1 MPDNAYV
8 IPDQDSDW
16 VPNRPVPPREPPDGA
31 LRRLVESDTYVIP
44 DTPDPKP
51 RSLMGDVGRGF
62 ASSAVGTVGVA
73 AGFME
78 YVFGSGGNLTAARE
92 GLNAT
97 AEGIAEGMSP
107 QMKTALGREFTALPS
122 WLGGDSDKSAWEGF
136 GTALGSASAQIV
148 AASGSLIS
156 AAPAIIAGAMAGS
169 YAVPAAVVVGA
180 ATGGALGGGSV
191 WSEVA
196 TEFQKMPEAE
206 RMKNPIY
213 AKLRETMDEP
223 SAINQ
228 TVREVASG
236 YVNAATA
243 VSGLVGAATG
253 PFLGKLGAGKL
264 GGVWQGAKTGFKSEG
279 LEELADEGSNQFFS
293 EAAGS
298 KLTGREFDSG
308 KVVEGAVRGA
318 IGGGGLGGI
327 MGGLGGLRNT
337 ERPAVPAVDPSILA
351 ATQNPAGTTSANP
364 APPSGPAGP
373 ATPPTTPPV
382 DPSILGAISANPENR
397 APTPLPPLDPTAVEP
412 SLVTGAPGLRSG
424 GVDPATGQ
432 HLLPM
437 EVEGGMAPPAAA
449 PVAETPEAADPRQS
463 FIDFIMQGLGAADN
477 EAALGLLDRSPK
489 IAAQIRALHE
499 SGKNARAIA
508 DELNFDEAFVVAAL
522 KAIGVA
528 PAPTQAPLPPPTQA
542 PLPPPTQAPT
552 PAASKAP
559 PASPIT
565 PPKPWAEMSTAEFDK
580 FLDTLTPAQQ
590 REAVIA
596 GSRESA
602 QARIARSGNPL
613 VPRVRKPK
621 KEAAPPTPPESA
633 ITPVPTPAPPAGE
646 TPLQGDVL
654 PPDADPKTMP
664 PGPQRRVAE
673 ARQQA
678 RDELVARV
686 RGVVAGSAKLRKTKT
701 RSARAEADLRMMEDQ
716 EEAAKIRQKEF
727 LEGVE
732 DSLEQGVEKLILG
745 TRTGMSDE
753 QALTTFVNQLL
764 DEAQKETDIKP
775 LDPRSLST
783 LTMLL
788 RDRAGALAH
797 DELVHRKVLEDTEES
812 SVGRSTLQRV
822 EKKHILLAAE
832 GDMEAVQRIQ
842 ARIAATRQSD
852 MGRLFRR
859 INGVLTD
866 AGLATDQEWM
876 KPLAAVGAT
885 AKAGGSLAGRAART
899 AAVEGKKE
907 EVRATAAKTAEQLGA
922 KHAEITAAL
931 NGVDPSWILP
941 KRIESAKFVPKGV
954 DLSTKAGRRDAEN
967 QRIRAQELAA
977 KERRGAGVNHAIDRW
992 KDAYTAMAKALGV
1005 EPNTTAMLRA
1015 VGYRKER
1022 TRDGVKVKPS
1032 DAALLVAFYHELA
1045 NLEKVTPAV
1054 LVNLQAAEA
1063 MARGGDPDSARQLVA
1078 SVKAEAKGTLGTG
1091 AKAGEDVLE
1100 MDTAD
1105 SEDGL
1110 SGNRD
1115 SRGRGVKSGATIGA
1129 LPDDSNLDS
1138 ESLAANNAARRAEEA
1153 AALTSGRRATTA
1165 EPMRLTVE
1173 DRGNT
1178 RTPDAESEGEP
1189 DFVAGKAND
1198 GVATQVIRQRTAEEA
1213 AADADKKKRREAA
1226 MADLR
1231 KRNAASGGTGV
1242 GTGLGTL
1249 RVMKMADAG
1258 PTITRRGLLRG
1269 VGAAVLSWAMGGKV
1283 FAQTVPAAARVRAGD
1298 FQGALEAIA
1307 KHSPN
1312 AGYRALAKRLA
1323 PLVKDIPITVVEFE
1337 KTYPKGVP
1345 AALNRALGTTTLRH
1359 KTGEVQVYLRDD
1371 PSGKTASGVTDET
1384 ILHEAIHA
1392 ALLSRLGLSDMAMMR
1407 ILVGDKP
1414 TPADA
1419 HLTKLFDLHRAYKKF
1434 IDGDKARGEQVQKEV
1449 SLREAYKDFDEFI
1462 SYATTSPEFQAWM
1475 KTQELNKAGM
1485 WQRLLDMISG
1495 FLGINKDER
1504 TYLETVLDAT
1514 NVMLESLEAVPPR
1527 YGATADTTTS
1537 VKKQEANNGADD
1549 TDGAEGTG
1557 EDEYTTKLMAMPTRV
1572 QEFFDEQIPKNV
1584 SESFLANMVGRLK
1597 KVGLGFSTTRQ
1608 IELMG
1613 DSQFER
1619 TELMDWM
1626 DPDTK
1631 GNLLHVAV
1639 ATHAKRRQLAEN
1651 RLKEFLDPIRQLM
1664 GLDHASERKVS
1675 ELLVDSSMAEAH
1687 PDVDLTDEKNKH
1699 LKGKDEKKAQARKN
1713 HVGLRA
1719 RYLTL
1724 TKEERDAYHAVVDA
1738 AAQAHATAV
1747 NSIIHSVVDRWWM
1760 DTVAAHL
1767 RDPVKNTLPV
1777 ANKAAVPGFLKG
1789 LKNRATSNKL
1799 TDDEKLLLGDDWYGL
1814 VVKAYA
1820 RAKMDGPYVP
1830 FQRQGEFVVSW
1841 VEPAEE
1847 FVNFDSQEAVDK
1859 FTLETPYNI
1868 VRVKERFYNKAG
1880 DEILEPDLGIMLD
1893 LQGTAISELGDR
1905 ADPME
1910 LGQAMRRATRKALE
1924 KTRERDATKTVF
1936 EVQQQVQGMAMFET
1950 EAEANQAA
1958 RELRELG
1965 RTVDEIDLRAKPADR
1980 RSLLQDADFNKLTQA
1995 IERDKTMTD
2004 EQKAVA
2010 IEALQDAMLMVL
2022 PNRTLNS
2029 SLVKRRK
2036 VLGPSRNVRRVMAN
2050 YGLAVA
2056 NFTAGV
2062 DTGLTISTAL
2072 SEMARVTNEGRKNAA
2087 TDSGMTLSRRR
2098 ILREI
2103 ETRMLEAPLDNPG
2116 TGSRVV
2122 RAVQSMAFIHFL
2134 ASPSYSMIQL
2144 TQPWML
2150 TMPILAARF
2159 GARSGPAAL
2168 ARATRDIGFG
2178 SIMKAGG
2185 KDSIATLR
2193 TFITGKS
2200 GEPQAIL
2207 EGVRQR
2213 LAAMPDGAD
2222 LNKMLDALSAEGLVD
2237 GDAGLELMRA
2247 EVTAD
2252 IWAGRKLGQLEAVAR
2267 ALPAAIEVINRTS
2280 SAVAAYRL
2288 AVKAGQT
2295 HEQAVLTAR
2304 EVVDQSQA
2312 DYSSSN
2318 TARYMDTRRYPWLAP
2333 MMTFR
2338 KYAQAVYALLA
2349 RQVYLSVKGKDKAT
2363 RRQAMKTLA
2372 YVLGTH
2378 VAVAG
2383 TLGLPTEAITIV
2395 LGIVAM
2401 ALGQDEPWDW
2411 EQEVRQAMA
2420 SVFGKEGAEV
2430 LTRGL
2435 PRMAGI
2441 DLSGRMGLNSLIF
2454 INDLKDFDRKSTT
2467 EYVGGLLTGAPGAM
2481 ISAWLGAPAQMA
2493 KGDYGRAAEALLPKG
2508 ARDAIKAMRF
2518 NEEGITTKRGERIDS
2533 NREFT
2538 AGDAIMQGLG
2548 FTPAAVAETYE
2559 RRNAVQGASRRFNNE
2574 RVGLLRDWRQ
2584 AKPGDR
2590 GDVWTRVQEWNQ
2602 ALPPEGRKERITRAN
2617 LIASEQEAK
2626 RRAKASGGADYL
2638 PKGREWMRREGEFAN
2653 TRER

>member
-1 MPDNAYV
+1 MPDDAYV

-31 LRRLVESDTYVIP
+31 LRRFVESDTYVIP

-62 ASSAVGTVGVA
+62 ASSAVGDAGVA

-97 AEGIAEGMSP
+97 AESIAEGMSP

-136 GTALGSASAQIV
+136 GTALGSVSAQIV
-148 AASGSLIS
+148 AISGSLIS
-156 AAPAIIAGAMAGS
+156 AAPAIIAGAMAGP

-206 RMKNPIY
+206 RMKNPVY
-213 AKLRETMDEP
+213 AKLRETMDAP
-223 SAINQ
+223 SAIDQ

-236 YVNAATA
+236 YVNSATA

-264 GGVWQGAKTGFKSEG
+264 GGVWQGAKTGLRSEG
-279 LEELADEGSNQFFS
+279 LEEFADEGSNQFFS
-293 EAAGS
+293 EAASS

-318 IGGGGLGGI
+318 IGGGGLGAI

-337 ERPAVPAVDPSILA
+337 DRPAVPAVDPSILA
-351 ATQNPAGTTSANP
+351 AIQNPAGTTSANP
-364 APPSGPAGP
+364 AAPSGPAGP

-382 DPSILGAISANPENR
+382 DPSILGAISTDPENR
-397 APTPLPPLDPTAVEP
+397 APAAAPTPNEPTAAEP
-412 SLVTGAPGLRSG
+412 FLVLGTPGLRSG
-424 GVDPATGQ
+424 GLDPTGQ

-449 PVAETPEAADPRQS
+449 PVAEAPEAADPRQS
-463 FIDFIMQGLGAADN
+463 FLDFVMRGLTPAENDAAQ
-477 EAALGLLDRSPK
+477 GLLDRSPE
-489 IAAQIRALHE
+489 IATQIRTLHE
-499 SGKNARAIA
+499 SGKTAKAIA
-508 DELNFDEAFVVAAL
+508 DELNFDEVFVVAAL

-528 PAPTQAPLPPPTQA
+528 PAPT
-542 PLPPPTQAPT
+542 
-552 PAASKAP
+552 
-559 PASPIT
+559 PASPVAPVAPVAKT
-565 PPKPWAEMSTAEFDK
+565 
-580 FLDTLTPAQQ
+580 
-590 REAVIA
+590 
-596 GSRESA
+596 
-602 QARIARSGNPL
+602 
-613 VPRVRKPK
+613 PRVRKPK

-646 TPLQGDVL
+646 TPVVPTKGAIVPTSEVRTEVSGEEQTPGKVRAARDAYVL
-654 PPDADPKTMP
+654 ASDELRARTRLRFDELFGEDFDPK
-664 PGPQRRVAE
+664 
-673 ARQQA
+673 
-678 RDELVARV
+678 ELGSGDASKEESISALV
-686 RGVVAGSAKLRKTKT
+686 REMLNE
-701 RSARAEADLRMMEDQ
+701 ARAESKDSGATSVKDISTLLLNIAGPRIEQALKDTHADY
-716 EEAAKIRQKEF
+716 EARDGSRENDPKNAAIRISDNDILESAKGGIRASRRIRKQLGKTSPGDLGRIYKRAEST
-727 LEGVE
+727 LLKAGVDPTTVPWMRE
-732 DSLEQGVEKLILG
+732 MADIATTAKRGGSIAERQRRAAFVRDKLTAIAQQGVEENARFAADRAKVMAAIESVKPDYSKGAAAGIARYRKTLDAIAESVGVQPAKPLMRGDAEAKEGTARSEVSRIEREVLKKIGVEVGTDVGDDGGVEGSAVEFYTKAARLTGDVPFEILG
-745 TRTGMSDE
+745 D
-753 QALTTFVNQLL
+753 FY
-764 DEAQKETDIKP
+764 
-775 LDPRSLST
+775 
-783 LTMLL
+783 
-788 RDRAGALAH
+788 
-797 DELVHRKVLEDTEES
+797 
-812 SVGRSTLQRV
+812 
-822 EKKHILLAAE
+822 AAE
-832 GDMEAVQRIQ
+832 HHVRSGE
-842 ARIAATRQSD
+842 
-852 MGRLFRR
+852 
-859 INGVLTD
+859 
-866 AGLATDQEWM
+866 
-876 KPLAAVGAT
+876 
-885 AKAGGSLAGRAART
+885 
-899 AAVEGKKE
+899 AVEGMGVLK
-907 EVRATAAKTAEQLGA
+907 RAAGEKSDSFGTGGAVDEDSVIGEQADDTAADE
-922 KHAEITAAL
+922 
-931 NGVDPSWILP
+931 D
-941 KRIESAKFVPKGV
+941 
-954 DLSTKAGRRDAEN
+954 
-967 QRIRAQELAA
+967 
-977 KERRGAGVNHAIDRW
+977 
-992 KDAYTAMAKALGV
+992 
-1005 EPNTTAMLRA
+1005 TTA
-1015 VGYRKER
+1015 GE
-1022 TRDGVKVKPS
+1022 
-1032 DAALLVAFYHELA
+1032 EI
-1045 NLEKVTPAV
+1045 
-1054 LVNLQAAEA
+1054 
-1063 MARGGDPDSARQLVA
+1063 DPDAMNRLDEPMASAQ
-1078 SVKAEAKGTLGTG
+1078 
-1091 AKAGEDVLE
+1091 
-1100 MDTAD
+1100 
-1105 SEDGL
+1105 
-1110 SGNRD
+1110 N
-1115 SRGRGVKSGATIGA
+1115 
-1129 LPDDSNLDS
+1129 LPP
-1138 ESLAANNAARRAEEA
+1138 
-1153 AALTSGRRATTA
+1153 TTA
-1165 EPMRLTVE
+1165 ETRRGQANPQMRLTAE

-1178 RTPDAESEGEP
+1178 RTPDAEADGEP
-1189 DFVAGKAND
+1189 DFVAGTD
-1198 GVATQVIRQRTAEEA
+1198 RSDTPVEVRRQRTAEEVA
-1213 AADADKKKRREAA
+1213 AEADKKKRREAA
-1226 MADLR
+1226 LADLR

-1283 FAQTVPAAARVRAGD
+1283 FAQTVPAAARARAGD

-1312 AGYRALAKRLA
+1312 AAHRALAKRLA
-1323 PLVKDIPITVVEFE
+1323 PLVKGIPITVVEFG

-1419 HLTKLFDLHRAYKKF
+1419 HLVKLFDLHRAYKKF
-1434 IDGDKARGEQVQKEV
+1434 IDEDKSRGEQVQKEV
-1449 SLREAYKDFDEFI
+1449 SLREAYRDFDEFI
-1462 SYATTSPEFQAWM
+1462 AYATTSPEFQAWM

-1485 WQRLLDMISG
+1485 WRRLLDMISG
-1495 FLGINKDER
+1495 LLGFNKDER
-1504 TYLETVLDAT
+1504 TFLETALDAT
-1514 NVMLESLEAVPPR
+1514 NVMLESLETVPLR
-1527 YGATADTTTS
+1527 STAPSVPANTGNTA
-1537 VKKQEANNGADD
+1537 VKKQESNDS
-1549 TDGAEGTG
+1549 TDATG
-1557 EDEYTTKLMAMPTRV
+1557 EDEFVTKLMVMPARV
-1572 QEFFDEQIPKNV
+1572 QEFFDDQIPKNA

-1608 IELMG
+1608 IEFIG

-1664 GLDHASERKVS
+1664 GLAHASERKVS

-1719 RYLTL
+1719 RYLAL

-1738 AAQAHATAV
+1738 AAEAHTTAV

-1767 RDPVKNTLPV
+1767 RDPAKNTLPV
-1777 ANKAAVPGFLKG
+1777 ADKAAVPGFLKG

-1847 FVNFDSQEAVDK
+1847 FVTLDSQDAVDK
-1859 FTLETPYNI
+1859 FALETPYNI

-1893 LQGTAISELGDR
+1893 LQGTAISELGDQ
-1905 ADPME
+1905 ADPLE
-1910 LGQAMRRATRKALE
+1910 LSRAMRKAARKALE

-1965 RTVDEIDLRAKPADR
+1965 RKVKEVDLRARPADR

-2072 SEMARVTNEGRKNAA
+2072 SEMARVTAEGNKASD

-2122 RAVQSMAFIHFL
+2122 RAIQSMAFIHFL

-2159 GARSGPAAL
+2159 GVQSGPVAL

-2185 KDSIATLR
+2185 KDSLATLR
-2193 TFITGKS
+2193 TFITGKA

-2213 LAAMPDGAD
+2213 LAGMPDGAA

-2288 AVKAGQT
+2288 AIKAGET

-2395 LGIVAM
+2395 LGVVAM

-2454 INDLKDFDRKSTT
+2454 INDLKDFERKSTM
-2467 EYVGGLLTGAPGAM
+2467 EYAGGLLTGAPGAM
-2481 ISAWLGAPAQMA
+2481 ISAWLSAPSLVA
-2493 KGDYGRAAEALLPKG
+2493 KGDYGKAAEALLPKG

-2518 NEEGITTKRGERIDS
+2518 SEEGITTKRGERIDS
-2533 NREFT
+2533 NREFD

-2590 GDVWTRVQEWNQ
+2590 SDVWTRVQEWNQ